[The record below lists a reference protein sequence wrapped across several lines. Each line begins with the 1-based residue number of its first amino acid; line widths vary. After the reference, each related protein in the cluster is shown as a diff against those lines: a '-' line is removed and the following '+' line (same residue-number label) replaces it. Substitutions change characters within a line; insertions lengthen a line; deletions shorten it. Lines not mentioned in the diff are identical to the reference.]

1 MNRRFIVLAMLLALP
16 TAAGAQ
22 RGGGRTQSDRRTE
35 LFDKD
40 AQPKGPSL
48 RARDIDD
55 QNPLKLLIDKRKDL
69 KLSDAQITALRDAE
83 SKLRTDNQPLLRT
96 VDSLVHEMRPP
107 VGSPSDEDRNRIRNA
122 RMSVVSVLGSV
133 WANDDMAAKEAVA
146 ALDADQQTKAN
157 ALLEKQKDDRQKL
170 VQDKLRDR

>member
-1 MNRRFIVLAMLLALP
+1 MSRRIIVFVIVLALP
-16 TAAGAQ
+16 TAAWAQ
-22 RGGGRTQSDRRTE
+22 RGGGRTQADRRTE

-48 RARDIDD
+48 RVRDVED

-69 KLSDAQITALRDAE
+69 NLAEAQVAALREAD
-83 SKLRTDNQPLLRT
+83 SKLKDQNTPLFAV

-107 VGSPSDEDRNRIRNA
+107 LGSGSDEDRGRIRNA
-122 RMSVVSVLGSV
+122 RMSLMGALGSL
-133 WANDDMAAKEAVA
+133 WTNNDAAAKEAVA
-146 ALDADQQTKAN
+146 VLTAEQQPKAN
-157 ALLEKQKDDRQKL
+157 ALLEKQRDERQKM

>member
-1 MNRRFIVLAMLLALP
+1 VERRLIILAMLLALP
-16 TAAGAQ
+16 TAAWAQ

-48 RARDIDD
+48 RARDVDD

-69 KLSDAQITALRDAE
+69 GLNDTQVAGLKDAE
-83 SKLRTDNQPLLRT
+83 SRLREQNAALFKTL
-96 VDSLVHEMRPP
+96 DSLVHEMRPP
-107 VGSPSDEDRNRIRNA
+107 LGSPSDEDRSRIRSA
-122 RMSVVSVLGSV
+122 RTSVAGVLGSV
-133 WANDDMAAKEAVA
+133 WANDDAAAKEAVA
-146 ALDADQQTKAN
+146 ALDAEQQTKAN
-157 ALLEKQKDDRQKL
+157 ALLEQRKEERQKL

>member
-1 MNRRFIVLAMLLALP
+1 MSRRVIVFAVLLALP
-16 TAAGAQ
+16 TAAWAQ

-48 RARDIDD
+48 RVRDVED

-69 KLSDAQITALRDAE
+69 NLSEAQVAAFKDAD
-83 SKLRTDNQPLLRT
+83 SKLRDVNAPLFRT

-107 VGSPSDEDRNRIRNA
+107 LASPSDEDRSRIGNA
-122 RMSVVSVLGSV
+122 RMSLMGTLGSV
-133 WANDDMAAKEAVA
+133 WANDDSAAKEAVA
-146 ALDADQQTKAN
+146 TLAAEQQTKAN
-157 ALLEKQKDDRQKL
+157 ALLEKQKDDRQKM

>member
-1 MNRRFIVLAMLLALP
+1 MSRRFIVFAILLALP
-16 TAAGAQ
+16 TAAWAQ

-48 RARDIDD
+48 RARDVED
-55 QNPLKLLIDKRKDL
+55 QNPLRLLIDKRKDL
-69 KLSDAQITALRDAE
+69 SLSEAQVAALKDAD
-83 SKLRTDNQPLLRT
+83 SKLKDQNTPLYKM

-107 VGSPSDEDRNRIRNA
+107 LGSPSDEDRSRTRNA
-122 RMSVVSVLGSV
+122 GMSLMGALGSV
-133 WANDDMAAKEAVA
+133 WTNDDAAAKEVVA
-146 ALDADQQTKAN
+146 TLAPEQQTKAN
-157 ALLEKQKDDRQKL
+157 ALLEKQKADRQKM

>member
-1 MNRRFIVLAMLLALP
+1 MSRRTIVLAILLALP
-16 TAAGAQ
+16 TAAWAQ
-22 RGGGRTQSDRRTE
+22 RGGGRTQADRRTE

-48 RARDIDD
+48 RARDVED

-69 KLSDAQITALRDAE
+69 ALSEAQVAALEDAD
-83 SKLRTDNQPLLRT
+83 SKLKDQNTPLFRT

-107 VGSPSDEDRNRIRNA
+107 IGTPSEEDRSRIRNA
-122 RMSVVSVLGSV
+122 RMSLMGALGSV
-133 WANDDMAAKEAVA
+133 WTNNDAAAKEVVGR
-146 ALDADQQTKAN
+146 LDAEQQPKAN
-157 ALLEKQKDDRQKL
+157 ALLEKQRDNRQKM

>member
-1 MNRRFIVLAMLLALP
+1 MSRRLIVVAILLALP
-16 TAAGAQ
+16 TAAWAQ

-48 RARDIDD
+48 RARDVED
-55 QNPLKLLIDKRKDL
+55 QNPLKLLIDRRKDL
-69 KLSDAQITALRDAE
+69 NLSEAQVAAIEDAD
-83 SKLRTDNQPLLRT
+83 SKLKDQNTPLFRT

-107 VGSPSDEDRNRIRNA
+107 LGSPSDEDRRRIGNA
-122 RMSVVSVLGSV
+122 RMSLMGTLGSI
-133 WANDDMAAKEAVA
+133 WTNDDAAAKDAVA
-146 ALDADQQTKAN
+146 TLDAEQQTKAN
-157 ALLEKQKDDRQKL
+157 ALLERQRDDRQKM

>member
-1 MNRRFIVLAMLLALP
+1 MIRRYIAIAVLLALP
-16 TAAGAQ
+16 TTAWAQ

-55 QNPLKLLIDKRKDL
+55 QNPLKLLIEKRKDL
-69 KLSDAQITALRDAE
+69 KLSDAQAAALKDAE
-83 SKLRTDNQPLLRT
+83 SKLHDQNAPLFKA

-107 VGSPSDEDRNRIRNA
+107 LGSPSDEDRRRIGNA

-133 WANDDMAAKEAVA
+133 WANDDAAAKEAVA
-146 ALDADQQTKAN
+146 ALDAGQQTNAN
-157 ALLEKQKDDRQKL
+157 ALLEKQKDERQKM

>member
-1 MNRRFIVLAMLLALP
+1 MSRRYIALAILLALP
-16 TAAGAQ
+16 TAAWAQ

-40 AQPKGPSL
+40 AQPKAPSL

-55 QNPLKLLIDKRKDL
+55 QSPLKLLVDKRKDL
-69 KLSDAQITALRDAE
+69 GLTDAQVAALKDAQ
-83 SKLRTDNQPLLRT
+83 SKLHDQNAPLFKT

-107 VGSPSDEDRNRIRNA
+107 LGSPTDEDRSRIRNA

-133 WANDDMAAKEAVA
+133 WTNDDTAAKEALA
-146 ALDADQQTKAN
+146 ALDAEQQTKAT
-157 ALLEKQKDDRQKL
+157 ALLEKQRDERQKM